1 MYNMSKYNRDEFITP
16 FDSLFDDLL
25 ASHFPKLNSDLGGNF
40 FAKGSYPRV
49 DVIEK
54 PDKLVLEAEIHGL
67 TKEDVTVELEGDNL
81 VIKGSKRQKEGNNSE
96 KYLLREIRRSS
107 FQRSFV
113 VGENID
119 KKKIKADFKDGLL
132 TVDLPR
138 LKVEEEKPT
147 KVKLL

>member
-1 MYNMSKYNRDEFITP
+1 MSKYNRDDFITP

-67 TKEDVTVELEGDNL
+67 TKEDITVELEGENL
-81 VIKGSKRQKEGNNSE
+81 VIKGCKRQKEGNGSE
-96 KYLLREIRRSS
+96 KYLLRQLLIISILVEPPRKMDFASNETSNNFLRKRGICSNEILS
-107 FQRSFV
+107 
-113 VGENID
+113 EY
-119 KKKIKADFKDGLL
+119 
-132 TVDLPR
+132 
-138 LKVEEEKPT
+138 
-147 KVKLL
+147 

>member
-1 MYNMSKYNRDEFITP
+1 
-16 FDSLFDDLL
+16 
-25 ASHFPKLNSDLGGNF
+25 
-40 FAKGSYPRV
+40 
-49 DVIEK
+49 
-54 PDKLVLEAEIHGL
+54 VLEAEIHGL
-67 TKEDVTVELEGDNL
+67 TKEDITVELEGENL
-81 VIKGSKRQKEGNNSE
+81 VIKGCKRQKETNGSE